1 MKLGILGGTNLSKTL
16 GKKYIDAGLSV
27 VFGVRND
34 FDSDVTEW
42 KVLNRFYDRI
52 CPYESAI
59 IQADII
65 LICSENEFLPNICK
79 ALKSTDLEDKII
91 IDCTNSDSSTKIT
104 GSNTSQIKKAA
115 PKNKIFKAFNNL
127 GLDYPESDILGII
140 KETYFCGDG
149 EFERLRIKRLI
160 EIIGFN
166 GIDAGKISNA
176 YLLEAF
182 YQLGK
187 EITSQ
192 KKEKSNY
199 HFKLISV

>member
-34 FDSDVTEW
+34 FDTEATEW

-65 LICSENEFLPNICK
+65 LICCENEHLENICN
-79 ALKSTDLEDKII
+79 ALKSVDLEDKLI
-91 IDCTNSDSSTKIT
+91 IDCTNSCFTNDLVNI
-104 GSNTSQIKKAA
+104 NTLKIKKST
-115 PKNKIFKAFNNL
+115 PNNLVFKAFNNL
-127 GLDYPESDILGII
+127 GLDYPNSDILGIV

-149 EFERLRIKRLI
+149 NVEKIRIKRLI
-160 EIIGFN
+160 ELIGFKA
-166 GIDAGKISNA
+166 IDAGQMENA
-176 YLLEAF
+176 ILLEAF
-182 YQLGK
+182 YHLSK
-187 EITSQ
+187 EITWQ
-192 KKEKSNY
+192 KKEQSNY

>member
-1 MKLGILGGTNLSKTL
+1 MKLGILGGTNLSKSL
-16 GKKYIDAGLSV
+16 GKKYLEAGLSV

-34 FDSDVTEW
+34 FDTEATEW

-65 LICSENEFLPNICK
+65 LICSENEFLPSICK
-79 ALKSTDLEDKII
+79 VLKSTDLEDKII
-91 IDCTNSDSSTKIT
+91 IDCTNSNSNSKTNN
-104 GSNTSQIKKAA
+104 SNTCQIRKVA
-115 PKNKIFKAFNNL
+115 PKNMVFKAFNNL
-127 GLDYPESDILGII
+127 GLDYPESDVLGII

-149 EFERLRIKRLI
+149 EFERVRVKRLI
-160 EIIGFN
+160 ELIGYK
-166 GIDAGKISNA
+166 GIDAGRLNNA

-182 YQLGK
+182 YQLSK

-199 HFKLISV
+199 HFKLISF